1 MAVGVSHAGGTR
13 TLLLKSA
20 ISECRACTIAYFCI
34 APGDSNAPSHH
45 RRRREEEVDEG
56 APIVFVHEFAGGCR
70 SWEHEQQIIHKGLAH
85 LTANRAVLQ
94 RQFLS

>member
-20 ISECRACTIAYFCI
+20 ISERRTCTIAYFCI

-56 APIVFVHEFAGGCR
+56 APIVFVHEFAAAAVPG
-70 SWEHEQQIIHKGLAH
+70 SMSNKIIHKGLAH
-85 LTANRAVLQ
+85 LTANRAVPQ